1 MRSLRLR
8 AKRAFLTARTRR
20 RRRCAATLQIDM
32 PLGTADSALILP
44 FAALTAEAARNPVF
58 ATRRECGHVA
68 IVDPKTFLDRGVR
81 HDDINELD
89 HLGDINRK
97 RKGKGDE
104 KKISE
109 KREIIK
115 RER

>member
-1 MRSLRLR
+1 
-8 AKRAFLTARTRR
+8 
-20 RRRCAATLQIDM
+20 M